1 MTTIVIT
8 FNIRKTCNYIIYKYT
23 NFNLS
28 DNIKDNTYSATKCK
42 KIPHLEKWFL
52 TIMNNYAI
60 YINKK
65 KIKLLFKKWN
75 LIGCGGYV

>member
-23 NFNLS
+23 NLYLS

-42 KIPHLEKWFL
+42 NIPHLEK
-52 TIMNNYAI
+52 
-60 YINKK
+60 
-65 KIKLLFKKWN
+65 
-75 LIGCGGYV
+75 

>member
-42 KIPHLEKWFL
+42 KIPHQNEITSGKMILDNYEKL
-52 TIMNNYAI
+52 CNI
-60 YINKK
+60 YIYK
-65 KIKLLFKKWN
+65 
-75 LIGCGGYV
+75 